1 MLAENGGSMI
11 FQFKKSK
18 ERYVYDS
25 GSGVVSSLSALQY
38 KMLSYVAPPLGEEL
52 PTALRYDLAKFD
64 GGAVSEAYEGLY
76 KLYSEGKLFSNDDAS
91 PEECEKKFALVK
103 EKY

>member
-1 MLAENGGSMI
+1 MI

-18 ERYVYDS
+18 ERFVYDS
-25 GSGVVSSLSALQY
+25 GSGAVSSLSALQY
-38 KMLSYVAPPLGEEL
+38 KMLSYVAPPLTEDL

-64 GGAVSEAYEGLY
+64 GGAVSEAYNELY
-76 KLYSEGKLFSNDDAS
+76 KLYSEGKLFSNDEAS

-103 EKY
+103 ENY